1 MFQKLKK
8 LFIKNSKNINQN
20 YMTSEVLNFKD
31 LALQDI
37 EITIQP
43 DGNSSALIFRELK
56 NNYKIVIDRETA
68 LLLSVILNQYY
79 SKGNITALT
88 DLFEKDK

>member
-1 MFQKLKK
+1 MFQRLKK
-8 LFIKNSKNINQN
+8 LFKKK
-20 YMTSEVLNFKD
+20 SEVLNRNQNSNETLSFRD

-43 DGNSSALIFRELK
+43 DGNSSVLMFKELK

-79 SKGNITALT
+79 TKGNITALM
-88 DLFEKDK
+88 DIFEKGE

>member
-8 LFIKNSKNINQN
+8 LFIKNSKSISQN
-20 YMTSEVLNFKD
+20 YITNDALNFKD

-43 DGNSSALIFRELK
+43 DGNSSALIF
-56 NNYKIVIDRETA
+56 I
-68 LLLSVILNQYY
+68 
-79 SKGNITALT
+79 
-88 DLFEKDK
+88 

>member
-8 LFIKNSKNINQN
+8 LFIKNSKNINRN
-20 YMTSEVLNFKD
+20 YITNEVLNFKD

-79 SKGNITALT
+79 NKGNITALT

>member
-20 YMTSEVLNFKD
+20 HIVNEVLNFKD

-79 SKGNITALT
+79 NKGNITALT

>member
-1 MFQKLKK
+1 MVCFHRD
-8 LFIKNSKNINQN
+8 
-20 YMTSEVLNFKD
+20 NFEP
-31 LALQDI
+31 I
-37 EITIQP
+37 RHVCTIQP

-68 LLLSVILNQYY
+68 LLLSIILNQYY
-79 SKGNITALT
+79 SKGNIIALT